1 MYYKRVQY
9 EKKHL
14 DDRMESINENNIE
27 RGIWWHTYI
36 YILHDTDITVYLI
49 TCMKIKKIRELNG
62 NRDDDITLC

>member
-27 RGIWWHTYI
+27 RGI
-36 YILHDTDITVYLI
+36 
-49 TCMKIKKIRELNG
+49 
-62 NRDDDITLC
+62 